1 MVFLNITLDFLA
13 GQANHGIVEPVELV
27 LTSLR
32 TFFNSGELEV
42 HLTWGSVSKHWR
54 MDRRVTL
61 PDLAHLRSSV
71 RQGLRAIFWH
81 RIRDW
86 SKFVGKLVIKALWF
100 LNFDMPV
107 PYING
112 DKMQFFVQKS
122 NAGYLAKREKLPGSA
137 VQRARA
143 A

>member
-1 MVFLNITLDFLA
+1 M
-13 GQANHGIVEPVELV
+13 
-27 LTSLR
+27 
-32 TFFNSGELEV
+32 

-86 SKFVGKLVIKALWF
+86 SKFVAKLVIKAFSFKNQMLDIWR
-100 LNFDMPV
+100 
-107 PYING
+107 
-112 DKMQFFVQKS
+112 KEKS
-122 NAGYLAKREKLPGSA
+122 YLGRPSKERALLDNKAKVNL
-137 VQRARA
+137 Q
-143 A
+143 